1 MTESMGDG
9 LDFVTTVHRPG
20 LPDVHLGFRF
30 QHQAEHAS
38 WSLTSDLTNTTHV
51 VGTTISWGS
60 RPRGVAVL
68 PPVPADAGLIAELIR
83 QEDYHGDPEQFPDLY
98 SRLKAQEGF
107 ERGGEIWSSACTWFD
122 HDDVVEEAAEPEVD
136 QIGSAIAVLAASDR
150 YSVKDNQTGKWV
162 A

>member
-1 MTESMGDG
+1 MTDTHQSMGDG

-51 VGTTISWGS
+51 VGTTISWRS

-83 QEDYHGDPEQFPDLY
+83 QEDYHGDPEQFPDLH

-107 ERGGEIWSSACTWFD
+107 ERPVKYGHLHAPGSITTTWSRRLRSLRWT
-122 HDDVVEEAAEPEVD
+122 
-136 QIGSAIAVLAASDR
+136 R
-150 YSVKDNQTGKWV
+150 SVRRSRFWPPLIVT